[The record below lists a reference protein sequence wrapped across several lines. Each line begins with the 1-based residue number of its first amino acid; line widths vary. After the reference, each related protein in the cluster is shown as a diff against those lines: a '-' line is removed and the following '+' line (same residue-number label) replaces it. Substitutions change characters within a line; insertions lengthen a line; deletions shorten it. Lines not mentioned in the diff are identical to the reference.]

1 MFPEFDTYD
10 RDVVICTEPWLSEE
24 ISNAKFLGLIT
35 QPSEE
40 TDTRGGGV
48 FICVKNYFTCAD
60 LWVDEVYEMTTVEV
74 KCRDPNIT

>member
-1 MFPEFDTYD
+1 M
-10 RDVVICTEPWLSEE
+10 R
-24 ISNAKFLGLIT
+24 KFLGLIT